1 MSKKI
6 DENVVEMR
14 FENGQFERAAN
25 TSLKTLEKLQSSLN
39 FKGAE
44 KGFEEV
50 AESAKKLDFSAITSG
65 IETVKSKF
73 SALEVMGV
81 TALANIT
88 NSALNT
94 GKRLVSALTVD
105 NVSAGWDKLQQ
116 KTNAVSTLKN
126 QGYDLDVVEEQ
137 VAKLNWFADET
148 SYSLTAM
155 LDGVAKF
162 AASGQELEGSATAL
176 MGIATWAALSG
187 QNAQKASSAMYQLS
201 QAMGAGVMRKEDYK
215 SVQTLSMD
223 TDEFRQ
229 KALDAGVALGTLKKN
244 ADGTYESLMNL
255 SNSTKKTKKD
265 RSFTKSQFAEHLTE
279 DAWFT
284 SDVMMKVFSDY
295 SAAVDQIYDY
305 TNEKGVTASEAIEE
319 LGDQVDEFGLKAFRA
334 AQEARSWTD
343 VIDSVKDAVSTGW
356 MTTFEA
362 IFGNYEEQRVL
373 WTDLANAMYDVFAA
387 SAEGRNEML
396 SGWKELGGR
405 TALIEAFWNVWNSG
419 VEILDTVKETFR
431 EIFPRTTAEQL
442 FKITEKVRD
451 FTAKLALNEERTQK
465 LKTALKGL
473 FSVIK
478 VVYDTI
484 KTVASF
490 VYSLAKNL
498 TWVADAALDAASAI
512 GEWLGG
518 VSDSA
523 QKSGFLNK
531 VLTELGN
538 ILVFIFDKI
547 RSLVTAIRSVDW
559 TWLSSVFGA
568 VVGIIQWVI
577 GKIGELYDAVK
588 EKLCSPE
595 LKTFGQQLVGVVQ
608 WVYDKIKETFAAIG
622 QLFSSSGLDSAT
634 SVIGKIYGFLIKF
647 GGVVVDLG
655 KKIGAAVGEAFKNGD
670 ISNVLDL
677 VNGGLFAAILSNIKK
692 FTSGITGAFDNFSGI
707 LGGIKDVLGGVK
719 DSLEVWQ
726 KNIQSGTILK
736 IAQAIAI
743 LAASLLVLS
752 LIDSDKLTGALTSM
766 TLMFAKLAM
775 SIKILGK
782 GKFAFS
788 GIAKMCGFM
797 VSLSASM
804 LILSFAMKKL
814 GSLDWEGVAKGAVG
828 VTTLALTISAAAKI
842 LSKIDGK
849 VIKGASSLI
858 IFASAVAI
866 LASIAKKLSALEL
879 PKLIQGMASV
889 TALTVMMTVV
899 ARSLSKIDG
908 KIVEGAGSLIIFA
921 SAVAVMTAVCKS
933 LSKMELS
940 ALAKGAVGLEA
951 VSTVALISAKALSK
965 IDGRIVKGATSLV
978 IFSSAVAIL
987 AEVCKNLSGLQWE
1000 ELGKGLAGIAGIT
1013 AALIV
1018 VSKVKTSI
1026 AKGAA
1031 SFVIVGAALTAITEV
1046 IKKLGGME
1054 TKQLAVGFGAFA
1066 GSLLV
1071 LAVGLNAMKNSVK
1084 GAAALAIAVSA
1095 LAPLTLE
1102 LKVLSSIKMSGIASA
1117 LIALAG
1123 TFVVLSVATKCLKPI
1138 AGTMV
1143 KVAGAVSLFGA
1154 GCALAGAGIL
1164 AVSVALTSL
1173 SVSLVAMGSSL
1184 GIMLANLFDGIS
1196 ASASA
1201 FGNMATE
1208 ITKALCTALKE
1219 TAPALVD
1226 TLLTVILE
1234 VLKSLA
1240 KDAPQIVDVAC
1251 DLITTVLDKL
1261 AVKIPKIVDT
1271 VAKLLKQIADTLNQ
1285 NLGENGWEKL
1295 ILSLTAIAGVM
1306 LALAAI
1312 AKIIPSI
1319 EFNGLLT
1326 GLKALATAVLGII
1339 AVATVVGALAQIP
1352 GLAKI
1357 LSDSATI
1364 FASLGK
1370 AMGSIIGGLISGVVD
1385 NFPKDLDA
1393 VLNACVGIEAIALAI
1408 APLSEILGNLDITGT
1423 AKGMA
1428 GFGIIVGGLAA
1439 ILAVLG
1445 GLKQIP
1451 GFDDI
1456 IDAGGSVL
1464 CKIAEILGK
1473 IVGSFIDNFAKSV
1486 TSSIAEVVNSL
1497 VSIGTV
1503 LTAVAGIAKIV
1514 GKLKISPAAVA
1525 EGFAGVAVAI
1535 GCIALIL
1542 AALGGIKQIPGVE
1555 WIVGEGGKLLC
1566 QIGSILGEIVGSIIS
1581 GLGVGL
1587 TSGLKQIGQ
1596 NLSDFMTTV
1605 TPFIEGVKK
1614 VDSSVMSGVG
1624 TLAGSILALT
1634 AANLLDGIASFLLG
1648 GRSIDKFGK
1657 QIATFGESLKAFS
1670 DNVTGINE
1678 SAVEAA
1684 AKAGE
1689 SLARMTHTIPSSGGV
1704 AQFFAGNQSLAKF
1717 SVEIWLFGKAISNFS
1732 DSVANVKPNVVEA
1745 AAKAGEALANMTNT
1759 LPNSGGIEQF
1769 FSGSKSLARF
1779 SCEIFLFGK
1788 AIALFSDSVA
1798 NVKTAPVE
1806 AAAKAGQALAEMTN
1820 TIPNSG
1826 GIKSW
1831 FDGSKSLAGFSK
1843 EIGKFGTAIA
1853 EFAKN
1858 APTSNLG
1865 NAETA
1870 AKIGKIIAEM
1880 TQTLPNSDGI
1890 VKYFSGQKSL
1900 SSFSE
1905 GLGAFGTGI
1914 SEFAKNIVVDEGDI
1928 AKAETASKI
1937 GKELAEMTKTIPD
1950 SDGLLQ
1956 YFSGQKSLSSFS
1968 EGVGKF
1974 GEAITSF
1981 ANEVEGMPDDAK
1993 KVEAATAAGQAL
2005 AEMTNTLPSE
2015 GGIEKW
2021 FVGEKSLTHFS
2032 EEIVDFGEALSKF
2045 AVATVNVDDKKVE
2058 AATKAG
2064 TAIAEMTKTL
2074 PDMGGFVQLFTGS
2087 KDLGKFGK
2095 ALENLG
2101 DNMQT
2106 FSDKVSGIKT
2116 YEVSNAANSA
2126 KTIAEAMSI
2135 ATDSGSNKLGDVV
2148 AGVAIGIGYFVDTMD
2163 KIDIN
2168 EATSKLLSLAAVSDK
2183 IQNGSLEGFSTLSE
2197 TLAKTAQEGI
2207 QAFADAFEDKDD
2219 TAKNAVSAFAAK
2231 ASAKII
2237 DVKPKYVEAGKMM
2250 AKGFGDGLVSG
2261 SDYVNQCVANLAAES
2276 VSTIKRVLGIHSP
2289 SKETFKIGSWFD
2301 TGFAN
2306 GILGNSGQI
2315 EDASASVGEKATSGL
2330 NSVISKVT
2338 DYIGGKID
2346 VQPTITPVL
2355 DLSDVE
2361 TQSKSIDAM
2370 FSREQAV
2377 SVNAGIAAN
2386 NSASGS
2392 GSSSSSSN
2400 FTFTQNITSPKAVDA
2415 KTVYR
2420 QTRNQF
2426 ARMMEAIKQV

>member
-1 MSKKI
+1 MSRKI
-6 DENVVEMR
+6 DENIVEMR

-25 TSLKTLEKLQSSLN
+25 TSLKTLQNLKSSLN

-50 AESAKKLDFSAITSG
+50 AESAKKLDFSTITSG

-88 NSALNT
+88 NSAINT

-105 NVSAGWDKLQQ
+105 NISAGWTKLEQ
-116 KTNAVSTLKN
+116 KTTSVGTLIS
-126 QGYDLDVVEEQ
+126 QGYDMKTVEEQ
-137 VAKLNWFADET
+137 LSRLNWFTDET
-148 SYSLTAM
+148 SYNFVAM
-155 LDGVAKF
+155 VDSISKF
-162 AASGQELEGSATAL
+162 TASGKKLDESTTAL
-176 MGIATWAALSG
+176 MGIANWAALSG
-187 QNAQKASSAMYQLS
+187 QNANTASRAMYQLS

-215 SVQTLSMD
+215 SIQNASMD

-229 KALDAGVALGTLKKN
+229 KCLDAGVALGTLKKN
-244 ADGTYESLMNL
+244 ADGTYDSLMNV
-255 SNSTKKTKKD
+255 STSKKKTKD
-265 RSFTKSQFAEHLTE
+265 TSFTKAQFADHLTE
-279 DAWFT
+279 DAWLT
-284 SDVMMKVFSDY
+284 SDVMMKVFTDY
-295 SAAVDQIYDY
+295 SAAVDQIYEY
-305 TNEKGVTASEAIEE
+305 SSEKGITASEAIEE

-334 AQEARSWTD
+334 AQEAKSWTD
-343 VIDSVKDAVSTGW
+343 VVDSIKDAVSTGW

-442 FKITEKVRD
+442 FKITEKIRD

-484 KTVASF
+484 KTVVSF

-523 QKSGFLNK
+523 AKSGFLNK

-547 RSLVTAIRSVDW
+547 KSLVTAIRSVDW

-608 WVYDKIKETFAAIG
+608 WVYDKIKETFEAIE
-622 QLFSSSGLDSAT
+622 QLFSSSGIDSAT

-719 DSLEVWQ
+719 DALEVWQ

-797 VSLSASM
+797 ISLSASM

-828 VTTLALTISAAAKI
+828 VTTLALTISAAAKM
-842 LSKIDGK
+842 LSTIDGK
-849 VIKGASSLI
+849 VIKGASSMI

-866 LASIAKKLSALEL
+866 LASIAKKLASLEL

-899 ARSLSKIDG
+899 SKSLSKIDG
-908 KIVEGAGSLIIFA
+908 KIVKGAGSLIIFA
-921 SAVAVMTAVCKS
+921 SAVAVMASVCNS
-933 LSKMELS
+933 LSKMDLS
-940 ALAKGAVGLEA
+940 ALAKGAVGLAA
-951 VSTVALISAKALSK
+951 VSAVALISAKALSK
-965 IDGRIVKGATSLV
+965 IDGRIVKGAASLV

-1031 SFVIVGAALTAITEV
+1031 SFVIVGAALTVITEV

-1071 LAVGLNAMKNSVK
+1071 LAVGLKAMKNSVK

-1123 TFVVLSVATKCLKPI
+1123 TFVVLSVATKRLKPI

-1154 GCALAGAGIL
+1154 GCALAGTGIL

-1173 SVSLVAMGSSL
+1173 SVSLIAMGSSL

-1208 ITKALCTALKE
+1208 IAKALCTALKE

-1234 VLKSLA
+1234 VLKALA
-1240 KDAPQIVDVAC
+1240 NDAPQIVDTAC
-1251 DLITTVLDKL
+1251 DLITTIIDKL
-1261 AVKIPKIVDT
+1261 AVKIPKIVNT
-1271 VAKLLKQIADTLNQ
+1271 VAKLLKQVADTLNQ

-1295 ILSLTAIAGVM
+1295 ILSITAIAGVL
-1306 LALAAI
+1306 LAIAAI

-1319 EFNGLLT
+1319 QFDGILT
-1326 GLKALATAVLGII
+1326 GLKGLAATVGGII
-1339 AVATVVGALAQIP
+1339 VVAGVFGALAQIP
-1352 GLAKI
+1352 GFVGI
-1357 LSDSATI
+1357 MESSAAI
-1364 FASLGK
+1364 FAALGK
-1370 AMGSIIGGLISGVVD
+1370 AIGAIISGLISGVVD

-1408 APLSEILGNLDITGT
+1408 APLSEILGDLDITGT

-1428 GFGIIVGGLAA
+1428 SFAIIVGGLAA
-1439 ILAVLG
+1439 ILAALG

-1451 GFDDI
+1451 GFEDI
-1456 IDAGGSVL
+1456 VDAGGSVL
-1464 CKIAEILGK
+1464 CKIAEILGE
-1473 IVGSFIDNFAKSV
+1473 IVGSFVDNLAKSV

-1566 QIGSILGEIVGSIIS
+1566 QIGSILGEVVGSIIS

-1605 TPFIEGVKK
+1605 TPFIDGVKK

-1624 TLAGSILALT
+1624 ALAGSILALT

-1704 AQFFAGNQSLAKF
+1704 AQFFAGEKSLAKF
-1717 SVEIWLFGKAISNFS
+1717 SKEIGTFGEAISAFS
-1732 DSVANVKPNVVEA
+1732 DKVANVKPDVVET
-1745 AAKAGEALANMTNT
+1745 AAKAGEALANMTHT
-1759 LPNSGGIEQF
+1759 IPRSDGVTQF
-1769 FSGSKSLARF
+1769 FAGNQSLAKF
-1779 SCEIFLFGK
+1779 SKEIEDFGC
-1788 AIALFSDSVA
+1788 AISAFSDKVA

-1820 TIPNSG
+1820 TIPNT
-1826 GIKSW
+1826 
-1831 FDGSKSLAGFSK
+1831 DGVEQFFTGTKSLARFST
-1843 EIGKFGTAIA
+1843 EICLFGKGIA
-1853 EFAKN
+1853 AFAKS
-1858 APTSNLG
+1858 APNSNLP
-1865 NAETA
+1865 NAEKA
-1870 AKIGKIIAEM
+1870 AGIGKIIAEM
-1880 TQTLPNSDGI
+1880 TQTIPNGDGI
-1890 VKYFSGQKSL
+1890 AQFFAGGQSLSKFSG
-1900 SSFSE
+1900 E
-1905 GLGAFGTGI
+1905 LGNFGKGI
-1914 SEFAKNIVVDEGDI
+1914 SEFAANINVNDSDI
-1928 AKAETASKI
+1928 AKAGTAAEI
-1937 GKELAEMTKTIPD
+1937 GKKLAEMTKTIPEEK
-1950 SDGLLQ
+1950 GVAQ
-1956 YFSGQKSLSSFS
+1956 FFSGEKSLASFS
-1968 EGVGKF
+1968 EGIGKF
-1974 GEAITSF
+1974 GEGITKF
-1981 ANEVEGMPDDAK
+1981 AKNVEGMPDDTT
-1993 KVEAATAAGQAL
+1993 KVEAAAAAGKAL
-2005 AEMTNTLPSE
+2005 AEMTNTIPKSDGVEQWFTGTASLSKF
-2015 GGIEKW
+2015 GDDIENL
-2021 FVGEKSLTHFS
+2021 GT
-2032 EEIVDFGEALSKF
+2032 ALSKF
-2045 AVATVNVDDKKVE
+2045 SVAVKDVEKDKVE
-2058 AATKAG
+2058 AATEAA
-2064 TAIAEMTKTL
+2064 TAIANMTTIL
-2074 PDMGGFVQLFTGS
+2074 PDMGGVAQFFAGN
-2087 KDLGKFGK
+2087 KDLNKFGT
-2095 ALENLG
+2095 ALGNLG
-2101 DNMQT
+2101 DSVLT
-2106 FSDKVSGIKT
+2106 FSTKVANIDAYRVK
-2116 YEVSNAANSA
+2116 NAAEAS
-2126 KTIAEAMSI
+2126 KTIAEAMNI
-2135 ATDSGSNKLGDVV
+2135 ATDSGSDKLGNVV
-2148 AGVAIGIGYFVDTMD
+2148 AGVAGGISYFVNTLD

-2168 EATSKLLSLAAVSDK
+2168 DATAKLLNLAAISDK
-2183 IQNGSLEGFSTLSE
+2183 IQNGGLDGFSKLSE
-2197 TLAKTAQEGI
+2197 ALAKAAQEGI

-2231 ASAKII
+2231 ASAKTIEY
-2237 DVKPKYVEAGKMM
+2237 KPKYTEAGKMM

-2261 SDYVNQCVANLAAES
+2261 SDYVNQCVSNLAAEALN
-2276 VSTIKRVLGIHSP
+2276 TIRRVLNIHSP
-2289 SKETFKIGSWFD
+2289 SKETFKIGTFFG
-2301 TGFAN
+2301 TGFAG
-2306 GILGNSGQI
+2306 GISGSGEQV
-2315 EDASASVGEKATSGL
+2315 ENASEGLAEKATSGL

-2338 DYIGGKID
+2338 DFIGGKID

-2361 TQSKSIDAM
+2361 TKSKSIDAM

-2386 NSASGS
+2386 NSANSS
-2392 GSSSSSSN
+2392 DSSSSSSN

-2415 KTVYR
+2415 KTIYR

-2426 ARMMEAIKQV
+2426 ARMMEAISRV